1 VFRDF
6 KRFIVLFCLYRIVT
20 VIMYADT
27 GGRAP
32 LRIPVADIAGETV
45 KTRFRG
51 ESIVLVRSCNS
62 M

>member
-1 VFRDF
+1 M
-6 KRFIVLFCLYRIVT
+6 LYCLHRNVT
-20 VIMYADT
+20 VIMYAET

-51 ESIVLVRSCNS
+51 ESIVLVR
-62 M
+62 